1 MSDDPRF
8 DPRFDPA
15 FQPGYDGPIV
25 APKPVTLPTIT
36 APPATPIAEQPRR
49 SVLTTT
55 AVDEEPEPRRLN
67 PFLIALAAIALAL
80 IAGGV
85 YLVARMRDLFA
96 DTSDPGFDFVTM
108 QVLMGLAPLVLVL
121 GVATGIGL
129 LFLLARRWD
138 RS

>member
-15 FQPGYDGPIV
+15 FQPGYDGPII
-25 APKPVTLPTIT
+25 AAKPIMQ
-36 APPATPIAEQPRR
+36 PPATAAPPTPVAEQPRR

-67 PFLIALAAIALAL
+67 PFIIALAAIALLLAG
-80 IAGGV
+80 GGV

-96 DTSDPGFDFVTM
+96 DTSDPSFDFVTM

-121 GVATGIGL
+121 GVATGIGV